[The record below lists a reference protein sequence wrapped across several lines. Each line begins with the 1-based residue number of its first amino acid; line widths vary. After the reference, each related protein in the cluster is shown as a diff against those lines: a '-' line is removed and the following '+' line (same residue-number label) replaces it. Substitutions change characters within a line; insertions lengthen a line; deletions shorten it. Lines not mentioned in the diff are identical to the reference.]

1 MCDLQSKYFIDIYS
15 GWFPSCFVKG
25 KGSQEEEEE
34 EDSEWVEFLW
44 FFCKMGHFLPL
55 RCCWRWEEEMR
66 TLRVSGC
73 LPLGWL
79 QHSAGAY
86 QCRGCSVPRKAGSKR
101 WLGFLRTLEK
111 GNQLTVLTSLSS
123 LYVFCCRTLRKR
135 EIISGE
141 NIIFMFRYVEILFL
155 L

>member
-1 MCDLQSKYFIDIYS
+1 MICNRNILLTFILGD
-15 GWFPSCFVKG
+15 
-25 KGSQEEEEE
+25 
-34 EDSEWVEFLW
+34 FLVVLL
-44 FFCKMGHFLPL
+44 KAKAL
-55 RCCWRWEEEMR
+55 RKRRKRR
-66 TLRVSGC
+66 TLSELSFSDFFARWGISSPWGAAGDGRKRWGLWVSGC

-111 GNQLTVLTSLSS
+111 GTQLTVLTSLSS